1 MGSAT
6 AWQLA
11 KKGHSVLGIERFSP
25 SHNQGSSHGDS
36 RIIRLAYFED
46 PAYVPLLKRA
56 YELWSEAEI
65 ASDVV
70 GEIVMEGL
78 QSIDPVAYVR
88 FASVYKNFREA
99 KDFEEFIG
107 VISSNN
113 E

>member
-1 MGSAT
+1 MISGIVRRVES
-6 AWQLA
+6 
-11 KKGHSVLGIERFSP
+11 LG
-25 SHNQGSSHGDS
+25 
-36 RIIRLAYFED
+36 
-46 PAYVPLLKRA
+46 
-56 YELWSEAEI
+56 EAEI

-107 VISSNN
+107 VISSNK